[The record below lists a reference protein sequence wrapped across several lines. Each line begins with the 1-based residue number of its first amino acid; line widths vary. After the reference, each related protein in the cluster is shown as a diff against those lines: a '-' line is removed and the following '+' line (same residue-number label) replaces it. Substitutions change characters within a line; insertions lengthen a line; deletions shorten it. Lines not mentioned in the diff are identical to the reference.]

1 MSDEWHSIGQHR
13 ARFEVRTDH
22 SRFVVMGPVCSI
34 ELSRWRPQ
42 REPIARGVIDGNGYA
57 SGQGEPIVMLDARS
71 DQLPSSVTAE
81 LLEQWKAM
89 VDRVVA
95 LDRSAAGA
103 GRG

>member
-1 MSDEWHSIGQHR
+1 
-13 ARFEVRTDH
+13 
-22 SRFVVMGPVCSI
+22 
-34 ELSRWRPQ
+34 
-42 REPIARGVIDGNGYA
+42 
-57 SGQGEPIVMLDARS
+57 MLDARS

-89 VDRVVA
+89 VDRVLA

>member
-22 SRFVVMGPVCSI
+22 RRFVVMGPVCSI

-57 SGQGEPIVMLDARS
+57 SGLGEPIVMLDARS

-89 VDRVVA
+89 VDRVLA

>member
-1 MSDEWHSIGQHR
+1 MGDEWHSVGRHR
-13 ARFEVRTDH
+13 VRFEQRTDQ
-22 SRFVVMGPVCSI
+22 SRFVVMGPVCSV
-34 ELSRWRPQ
+34 ELTRWRPQ

-57 SGQGEPIVMLDARS
+57 SGLGQPMCLLDARS
-71 DQLPSSVTAE
+71 DQLPSSVTVE

-95 LDRSAAGA
+95 LDRSAAGS

>member
-1 MSDEWHSIGQHR
+1 MGDEWHSIGQHR

-57 SGQGEPIVMLDARS
+57 SGLGEPIVMLDARS

-95 LDRSAAGA
+95 LDRSAAGV